1 MAFEAQG
8 AQGRTGPGGAH
19 CQSDHEVTRLAGHV
33 PGPAVP
39 PARDERGRR
48 RDLQDRGAPLVQD
61 RTSMAM
67 KLPESA
73 ISVCGLAR
81 V

>member
-1 MAFEAQG
+1 ME
-8 AQGRTGPGGAH
+8 GPGGAH

-33 PGPAVP
+33 PGPTAP
-39 PARDERGRR
+39 PAREKRGRR
-48 RDLQDRGAPLVQD
+48 RDLQGRGAPLVQH

-73 ISVCGLAR
+73 VCVRAGPNVSGLLSI
-81 V
+81 